1 MFVCAHEIVRVEW
14 TGIVETE
21 SVEDLFAAEA
31 GFLLVEG
38 QVDVWLRRER
48 VDEGGIDF
56 IVSAYG
62 FEDGDLNDL
71 GYVVASSLRDFCFL
85 VFWCFVPDAVLNCRV
100 GSVVGLPPFVELF
113 LSYRGGCGIRGE
125 LWWSTISP
133 RTASEQQ
140 EKQDLQRGMRKPAA
154 QRRSNQR

>member
-1 MFVCAHEIVRVEW
+1 M
-14 TGIVETE
+14 
-21 SVEDLFAAEA
+21 EDLLAAEA
-31 GFLLVEG
+31 GFLLVEC

-62 FEDGDLNDL
+62 FEDGDLNDF
-71 GYVVASSLRDFCFL
+71 GYVVTGFLRDFCFL

-100 GSVVGLPPFVELF
+100 GSVVCFPPFVELF

-125 LWWSTISP
+125 LWWSTISL